1 LELFLRNIYKRI
13 GTTGV
18 IIDAGAHIGLDSI
31 SFAKAFPQHLILA
44 LEPISTIYAQ
54 LVENCSTFS
63 NIMTYRIALSD
74 KTGQANMNVSSGTS
88 DASSSLLD
96 PLSHLSDHPNV
107 IFDTTE
113 EINTISLDEFVKKKK
128 IDGIAL
134 LWLDLQGMEPIVL
147 RGSKHALSITRLI
160 HTEVSF
166 KETYKGVEVFSDLN
180 DFLVSSNFRL
190 LKLNHD
196 FEDMG
201 NALYEN
207 ISLIEY

>member
-1 LELFLRNIYKRI
+1 
-13 GTTGV
+13 
-18 IIDAGAHIGLDSI
+18 
-31 SFAKAFPQHLILA
+31 
-44 LEPISTIYAQ
+44 
-54 LVENCSTFS
+54 
-63 NIMTYRIALSD
+63 MTYRIALSD